1 MNYSLILAS
10 KSPRRQHLL
19 KEAGF
24 DFVVKTLDT
33 DESYPE
39 ALAANAVASYLA
51 KKKAEAFVPLLE
63 DHEAVITADT
73 VVILNDQILGKPKN
87 NAEAKAMLQALS
99 GQLHHVTTGVCIA
112 RKSKIVVFDDT
123 TSVRF
128 KQLTDKEIDYYIEK
142 YQPLDKAG
150 AYGIQEWI
158 GMIGIEKIEGSYFT
172 VMGLP
177 THLVYEELE
186 RFWVQEEV

>member
-1 MNYSLILAS
+1 MNYKLILAS
-10 KSPRRQHLL
+10 KSPRRQQLL

-39 ALAANAVASYLA
+39 TLEVNAVASFLA
-51 KKKAEAFVPLLE
+51 KKKAEAFIPTLE
-63 DHEAVITADT
+63 DDEAVITADT
-73 VVILNDQILGKPKN
+73 VVILEDKILGKPKN
-87 NAEAKAMLQALS
+87 HIEAKAMLKALS
-99 GQLHHVTTGVCIA
+99 GQQHCVITGVCIA
-112 RKSKIVVFDDT
+112 SKSKTMVFDDT
-123 TSVRF
+123 TLVHFRS
-128 KQLTDKEIDYYIEK
+128 LSEKEIDYYIEK
-142 YQPLDKAG
+142 YQPFDKAG

-158 GMIGIEKIEGSYFT
+158 GMIGIQKIEGSYFT

-186 RFWVQEEV
+186 GFDS

>member
-1 MNYSLILAS
+1 MTLSLILAS
-10 KSPRRQHLL
+10 KSPRRQQLL

-24 DFVVKTLDT
+24 DFIVKTLDT

-39 ALAANAVASYLA
+39 NLAANAVASYLA
-51 KKKAEAFVPLLE
+51 KKKAEAFVPVLE
-63 DHEAVITADT
+63 DGEVVITADT
-73 VVILNDQILGKPKN
+73 VVILDDQILGKPKDN
-87 NAEAKAMLQALS
+87 TEAKKMLKALS

-112 RKSKIVVFDDT
+112 NSSKMIVFDDT

-128 KQLTDKEIDYYIEK
+128 KKLTDKEIDFYIEK
-142 YQPLDKAG
+142 YKPLDKAG

-158 GMIGIEKIEGSYFT
+158 GMIGIEKIAGSYFN

-177 THLVYEELE
+177 THLVYEELK
-186 RFWVQEEV
+186 RF